1 MSKHQALNPHLLEIC
16 QTISA
21 SLGLE
26 EVMSKILDLTLD
38 EMQADAG
45 SILLFDPESEELKM
59 LAARNLPP
67 GVMQRGYIARKGSI
81 AEQVIES
88 KQAKVINDTQKPG
101 EETAKKASAIQS
113 AICTPLIAKGEVL
126 GTLNLNRYRS
136 ETGPFDDEDVEVLDI
151 LATQAAISLHNA
163 RLNEKIIGQER
174 MAAIG
179 QTVAGIS
186 HCVKNMLSG
195 LRGGMGLLEVAAK
208 VENWDAAGK
217 GMVVLRNNIERI
229 SLLVLDMLDYS
240 KEEKKPMR
248 AECSINKTFEE
259 VQSIAQYRAERK
271 SAVVNI
277 EIEKGCERVDLDSHQ
292 MFRCVLNLVENAID
306 ALEEEH
312 GVVTMICRKPAPD
325 LLAEAFKD
333 EMPEGEIIDIVV
345 ADNGSGIPEE
355 NLSTIFQPFFSTKDS
370 KGTGLGLAV
379 TKKITEEHG
388 GRVHI
393 ETEIGQGTKFHLL
406 IPQP

>member
-1 MSKHQALNPHLLEIC
+1 MSKHQALNPRLLEIC

-21 SLGLE
+21 SLDLD
-26 EVMSKILDLTLD
+26 EVMGKILDLTLE

-67 GVMQRGYIARKGSI
+67 GVMGRGYISRKGSI

-88 KQAKVINDTQKPG
+88 KKPKVINDTQKPG
-101 EETAKKASAIQS
+101 EKEANKASAIQS
-113 AICTPLIAKGEVL
+113 AICSPLIAEGEVL
-126 GTLNLNRYRS
+126 GTLNLNRYRA
-136 ETGPFDDEDVEVLDI
+136 ETGPFDDEDIEVIDI
-151 LATQAAISLHNA
+151 LATQAAISLQNA
-163 RLNEKIIGQER
+163 RLNDQIVSQER

-195 LRGGMGLLEVAAK
+195 LRGGMGLLEIAAK
-208 VENWDAAGK
+208 AENWEAAGK
-217 GMVVLRNNIERI
+217 GMGVLRNNIERI

-248 AECSINKTFEE
+248 AECSINKIFEE
-259 VQSIAQYRAERK
+259 VQGIAQYRAERK

-277 EIEKGCERVDLDSHQ
+277 EIQKGVEHVDLDSHQ

-306 ALEEEH
+306 ALEEGN
-312 GVVTMICRKPAPD
+312 GVVTMICRTPDAKLVAEIFQDEAP
-325 LLAEAFKD
+325 EKD
-333 EMPEGEIIDIVV
+333 IIDIVV

-355 NLSTIFQPFFSTKDS
+355 NLATIFLPFFSTKDS